1 MSMQQQILVAY
12 LIEALDYLDH
22 TNLTAEEWSR
32 YYYRV
37 LRTASRRVE
46 DMEDESVGL

>member
-1 MSMQQQILVAY
+1 MSIQQQILVAY
-12 LIEALDYLDH
+12 LIDALDYLDH
-22 TNLTAEEWSR
+22 TNLSREEWSR

-37 LRTASRRVE
+37 LRTAARRAE

>member
-1 MSMQQQILVAY
+1 MTLQQQILVAY

-37 LRTASRRVE
+37 LRTASRRAE
-46 DMEDESVGL
+46 DIEDEIAGL